1 MKMLAGGE
9 IVLHRLLNTDGEN
22 SGIPLIIAH
31 GTLSNS
37 DAMRDLAIY
46 LSGQGF
52 DCWLL
57 EWGGHGH
64 STPSSNKQDFEFP
77 AFNDA
82 PLAIDTVLEKTGQ
95 EKLFWVSHSGGGH
108 LPLMYFGRNPE
119 QQKKLAGMLTLGSQS
134 TDAALTL
141 NHKFRACYLWFLSRV
156 FNQVSL
162 KALPIKMA
170 EGEPTRLLGQWAK
183 WNLRKQWRGKD
194 GFDYLKALANLRFPF
209 FMIAGGND
217 DIAPVSG
224 CKRIHD
230 HIGSDDKSWLE
241 CSLQQ
246 GLSRNFTHGQLVKG
260 RAAREEIYPKIG
272 EWLIKR
278 NHQVLTEKQ
287 P

>member
-1 MKMLAGGE
+1 MNKWQCCLRGGGE
-9 IVLHRLLNTDGEN
+9 IFLHRLLNPKTNITGL
-22 SGIPLIIAH
+22 PVIIAH

-37 DAMRDLAIY
+37 DSVRDLAIY
-46 LSGQGF
+46 LSDLGF

-82 PLAIDTVLEKTGQ
+82 PLAIDTVLEKTGH
-95 EKLFWVSHSGGGH
+95 KRLYWISHSGGGH
-108 LPLMYFGRNPE
+108 LPLMYLARNPE
-119 QQKKLAGMLTLGSQS
+119 QQGKIAGIATLGTQA
-134 TDAALTL
+134 TDAAPDL
-141 NHKFRACYLWFLSRV
+141 NYKFRAAYLWLLSML

-170 EGEPTRLLGQWAK
+170 EGEPTRLLAQWAK
-183 WNLRKQWRGKD
+183 WNLRKQWLGND
-194 GFDYLKALANLRFPF
+194 GFDYMKGIEQLNLPF

-224 CKRIHD
+224 CKRIYD
-230 HIGSDDKSWLE
+230 HIGSDDKAWLE
-241 CSLQQ
+241 CSLKK
-246 GLSRNFTHGQLVKG
+246 GFSRNFTHGQLVKG

-272 EWLIKR
+272 EWLAAR
-278 NHQVLTEKQ
+278 NK
-287 P
+287 